1 MGANLPYLA
10 TPSSITV
17 ALQKIRDAAT
27 PERVTADFVTTKLT
41 IKGGTGRAIPPFL
54 KRINFVAT
62 DGTPTEL
69 YKSFRNKSTGGR
81 AVAEAIKIGYRP
93 LQEVN
98 EYFYLLPDKDLKA
111 LIVQTSGLD
120 AEDKIVKLIFSTL
133 SNLKLLAKFD
143 IDDSVSEV
151 ESSDEKEVNIDKQIK
166 PNQPNVKTDVGLNLT
181 YTINLNLPATTDQA
195 VFNAIFKSLKEH
207 LLSNG

>member
-69 YKSFRNKSTGGR
+69 YKSFRNKTTGGK

-93 LQEVN
+93 LLEVN
-98 EYFYLLPDKDLKA
+98 EYFYLLSDKDLKA

-120 AEDKIVKLIFSTL
+120 ADDKIVKLIFSTL
-133 SNLKLLAKFD
+133 INLKQLANFEN
-143 IDDSVSEV
+143 DDSPLDV
-151 ESSDEKEVNIDKQIK
+151 ESSEEKEVHVDKTTKI
-166 PNQPNVKTDVGLNLT
+166 NQPTVKTDVGLNLT